1 MPALIPTLLKVMATV
16 SRVCGFETA
25 SSFPPDHVHART
37 RWKGAY
43 FDIASDR
50 KPEQIERAM
59 CEALANTPS
68 LFELIENPT
77 PRMQLTLVAAI
88 ESRMRRSSNMPDDL
102 AVLLIKAYASPHT
115 MEAIPGMRDAI
126 ELGAKGGDMQEC
138 ISALLGFI
146 RARPSVFDGEVIEA
160 GAPLRLVN

>member
-1 MPALIPTLLKVMATV
+1 MPALIPTLLKVMAQV

-25 SSFPPDHVHART
+25 SSFPPDHIHART
-37 RWKGAY
+37 RWRGAY

-126 ELGAKGGDMQEC
+126 EQGARDGDMQEC
-138 ISALLGFI
+138 IGVLLGFI
-146 RARPSVFDGEVIEA
+146 RARPSFVDGDIIDS
-160 GAPLRLVN
+160 GAPLRLVR